1 MRKWLIFLVVI
12 VLALGYGLGLRER
25 APEPAPVEQP
35 ATLTAPLYVP
45 ADSLV
50 DSEESTLVR
59 REAVL
64 MGSQFIFVA
73 EGPRAPT
80 LAAIVAASERLRA
93 LEATLS
99 SWKPGSEIYRLN
111 DNGGKWIKLGADAL
125 ALLQRAKTIHA
136 ETDGAFDVTI
146 GALWDLYPFRD
157 PLAPLPSAGQI
168 AAALRH
174 VGAERIEIDLATSRA
189 RLPAGMR
196 VNLGGIGKGYAAQIA
211 IETLRAHGID
221 NAAVSAGGDLYLLG
235 GKQAGPWTVRI
246 ENPRWEGQSIEQ
258 FTLRDR
264 SVATSGDGRR
274 YLLRDGKRYS
284 HIVDPRSGQLV
295 QGVQSATVITDDPT
309 LADAYATAVCVL
321 GPQAG
326 MRWVEARA
334 GVEALIIDANG
345 TVSRSS
351 GWAAVT
357 GGRR

>member
-1 MRKWLIFLVVI
+1 MKKWLIFMAVI
-12 VLALGYGLGLRER
+12 TLALGYGLGLREH
-25 APEPAPVEQP
+25 APEPAPVKKH
-35 ATLTAPLYVP
+35 ATPTPPLYTP
-45 ADSLV
+45 ADAEAGELV
-50 DSEESTLVR
+50 K

-64 MGSQFIFVA
+64 MGSQFVFVA
-73 EGPRAPT
+73 EGPHEQA
-80 LAAIVAASERLRA
+80 LAAIVAATERLRA
-93 LEATLS
+93 LEAAIS

-111 DNGGKWIKLGADAL
+111 DNSGEWIKLGADAL

-136 ETDGAFDVTI
+136 ETGGAFDITI
-146 GALWDLYPFRD
+146 GALWDLYPFRNPD
-157 PLAPLPSAGQI
+157 APLPTAEQI
-168 AAALRH
+168 AAQRRH
-174 VGAERIEIDLATSRA
+174 VGAERIEIDLAASKA

-211 IETLRAHGID
+211 IETLRDRGIE

-246 ENPRWEGQSIEQ
+246 ENPRWEGKSIEQ

-295 QGVQSATVITDDPT
+295 QGVQSVTVITDDAT
-309 LADAYATAVCVL
+309 LADAYATAVCVM
-321 GPQAG
+321 GPLEG
-326 MRWVEARA
+326 MRWVEARE

-345 TVSRSS
+345 TVSRSR

-357 GGRR
+357 GGSR